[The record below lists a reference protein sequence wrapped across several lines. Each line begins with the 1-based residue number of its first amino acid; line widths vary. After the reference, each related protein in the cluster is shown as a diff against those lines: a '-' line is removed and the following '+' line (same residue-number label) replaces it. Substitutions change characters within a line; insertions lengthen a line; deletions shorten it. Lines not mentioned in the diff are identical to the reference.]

1 MFDYYVLIIYGTPLL
16 LIYAFILRRQRRKQ
30 QASIEI
36 LEENRK
42 IGLTEP
48 ASIHPVIDPNLC
60 KGCAACVKACP
71 ESDKQVLGVIAG
83 KAALINPT
91 SCIGH
96 GACRVACPFDAISLV
111 FGTETRGVDIP
122 HVSPE
127 FETNVPGLYIA
138 GELGGMGLIR
148 NAVTQGVQAMDSIA
162 GRIKSTG
169 QDDIHDV
176 LIIGAGPAGFAA
188 TLAAMDR
195 KLNYVTLEQE
205 SLGGTVFN
213 FPRGKLVMTA
223 PVTLPLVGK
232 MKFTETSKEKLLEF
246 WQGIEKKQQV
256 KINYRQNVKDIV
268 RRDGCFEV
276 TTADAVYKAQAVLL
290 CIGRRGTPRKLGVA
304 GEEQSKV
311 VYRLID
317 PAQYAGKHVLV
328 VGGGD
333 SALEAAISIAEEEG
347 SVVTLSYR
355 SETFSRAK
363 EKNRNK
369 VDAAVMQGRLKVLFK
384 SNVTQINDTTVQLEQ
399 QGELLE
405 IKNDAVIISAGGI
418 LPTAFLKQVGIEV
431 ETKYGTA

>member
-1 MFDYYVLIIYGTPLL
+1 ML
-16 LIYAFILRRQRRKQ
+16 LIYAFIIRGQRRRQR
-30 QASIEI
+30 ASLEV

-60 KGCAACVKACP
+60 KGCAACVRACP

-122 HVSPE
+122 HVSPQ

-148 NAVTQGVQAMDSIA
+148 NAVTQGTQAIDSIA
-162 GRIKSTG
+162 EKIKQKAQAG
-169 QDDIHDV
+169 LHDV
-176 LIIGAGPAGFAA
+176 VIIGAGPAGFAA
-188 TLAAMDR
+188 TLAAMEK
-195 KLNYVTLEQE
+195 KLNHVTLEQE

-246 WQGIEKKQQV
+246 WQGIEKN
-256 KINYRQNVKDIV
+256 IR
-268 RRDGCFEV
+268 
-276 TTADAVYKAQAVLL
+276 
-290 CIGRRGTPRKLGVA
+290 
-304 GEEQSKV
+304 
-311 VYRLID
+311 
-317 PAQYAGKHVLV
+317 
-328 VGGGD
+328 
-333 SALEAAISIAEEEG
+333 
-347 SVVTLSYR
+347 
-355 SETFSRAK
+355 
-363 EKNRNK
+363 
-369 VDAAVMQGRLKVLFK
+369 
-384 SNVTQINDTTVQLEQ
+384 
-399 QGELLE
+399 
-405 IKNDAVIISAGGI
+405 
-418 LPTAFLKQVGIEV
+418 
-431 ETKYGTA
+431 

>member
-1 MFDYYVLIIYGTPLL
+1 VFDYYVLIVYGTPLL
-16 LIYAFILRRQRRKQ
+16 LIYAFILRSQRRKQ
-30 QASIEI
+30 QASLEI

-71 ESDKQVLGVIAG
+71 ESDKQVLGVIGG

-148 NAVTQGVQAMDSIA
+148 NAVTQGTQAMDSIA
-162 GRIKSTG
+162 AKIKTKA
-169 QDDIHDV
+169 QVVLHDV
-176 LIIGAGPAGFAA
+176 VIIGAGPAGFAA
-188 TLAAMDR
+188 TLAAMEK

-232 MKFTETSKEKLLEF
+232 MRFSETSKEKLLEF
-246 WQGIEKKQQV
+246 WQGIEKKHQV
-256 KINYRQNVKDIV
+256 KINYQQNVKDIV
-268 RRDGCFEV
+268 RRDGYFEV
-276 TTADAVYKAQAVLL
+276 HTADEVYKTQSVLL

-304 GEEQSKV
+304 GEEQAKV

-317 PAQYAGKHVLV
+317 PEQYAGKRVLV

-333 SALEAAISIAEEEG
+333 SALEAAVSIAEQQG

-355 SETFSRAK
+355 SEAFSRAR

-369 VDAAVMQGRLKVLFK
+369 VDEAVRQGRMEVLFK
-384 SNVTQINDTTVQLEQ
+384 SNVTQINEKNVQLEQ
-399 QGELLE
+399 QGELIE
-405 IKNDAVIISAGGI
+405 IENDAVIISAGGI